1 MTAFGMSLMYPLR
14 SKLSVKIFNKH
25 FKQQQNKCVS
35 LVSYSRNKRF
45 FDTQAEVKELPPPA
59 KFIKLSEGTTE
70 DFKAAQEHFSRVA
83 STENTVDKWLNM
95 IEASDTSTLLRL
107 FIGVRYY
114 KYEILQA
121 PPTLPRM
128 IFLGL
133 GRGQYRKFS

>member
-1 MTAFGMSLMYPLR
+1 MSLMSPLR

-35 LVSYSRNKRF
+35 LVSYSGDKRF
-45 FDTQAEVKELPPPA
+45 FETQLEVKELPPPA

-95 IEASDTSTLLRL
+95 MEASDTSTILRL
-107 FIGVRYY
+107 FIRVKYY
-114 KYEILQA
+114 KYEI
-121 PPTLPRM
+121 R
-128 IFLGL
+128 
-133 GRGQYRKFS
+133 

>member
-1 MTAFGMSLMYPLR
+1 MSLMSPLR
-14 SKLSVKIFNKH
+14 SKSSMKIFNTH
-25 FKQQQNKCVS
+25 FKQKHLNKCVS
-35 LVSYSRNKRF
+35 LVFDSGDKRF
-45 FDTQAEVKELPPPA
+45 FETQTEVKELPPPA

-95 IEASDTSTLLRL
+95 IEASDTSTLPRL
-107 FIGVRYY
+107 FIRVKNY

>member
-1 MTAFGMSLMYPLR
+1 MSLMSPLR
-14 SKLSVKIFNKH
+14 SKLSVKILNKRL
-25 FKQQQNKCVS
+25 KQRYLDKYVS
-35 LVSYSRNKRF
+35 QVFDSGDKRF
-45 FDTQAEVKELPPPA
+45 FDTQTEVKELPPPA

>member
-25 FKQQQNKCVS
+25 FKQKHLNKCVS
-35 LVSYSRNKRF
+35 IVSNSGDKRF
-45 FDTQAEVKELPPPA
+45 FETQTEVKELPPPA

-95 IEASDTSTLLRL
+95 IEASDISTLCRL
-107 FIGVRYY
+107 IIGVKYY
-114 KYEILQA
+114 KYEIL
-121 PPTLPRM
+121 
-128 IFLGL
+128 
-133 GRGQYRKFS
+133 